1 MKDGH
6 KSREELL
13 VELASFRQHVTE
25 TEVAV
30 EERKQAEKDLRESE
44 RKYMALFNGMVI
56 GIALNEMLFDESN
69 DPWTFRFRDVNPAFE
84 KITGL
89 KRDDILGRTAR
100 EVFPDFDRSWVQ
112 SFNEAMEGDP
122 VNFERPMPSLGKT
135 VQVSAFKY
143 KRHHFCVT
151 FTDVTDRKR
160 MEEALHRSKEI
171 YETVVQDQTELICR
185 CRPDGTLTFANAAY
199 CRYFGKEMHDLVAH
213 SFMSLIPEDDYDR
226 VRKMFSSIGRTNP
239 VVTYR
244 HRLLFPDGRLR
255 CQEWTDRAVFD
266 DGGSVVEYQSVG
278 RDVTDQEETEE
289 ELRKHRTQLEEIVE
303 ERTASLREA
312 NEQLQAE
319 ILERRNA
326 EEEGKHL
333 QHKLQDALSRALSGY
348 LAICSSCKRIRDDE
362 GHWIPLEMYMVG
374 RTEAEFTHGVC
385 PYCMKKLY
393 PDLRRTPE

>member
-1 MKDGH
+1 MEDGH
-6 KSREELL
+6 KSREQLL
-13 VELASFRQHVTE
+13 GELAAFRQHVTE
-25 TEVAV
+25 TELAV
-30 EERKQAEKDLRESE
+30 EERKHAEKELRESE
-44 RKYMALFNGMVI
+44 SKYMALFNGMAI

-89 KRDDILGRTAR
+89 TRENILGRTAH
-100 EVFPDFDRSWVQ
+100 EAFPELDRSWVRG
-112 SFNEAMEGDP
+112 FAEALDGDP
-122 VNFERPMPSLGKT
+122 VDFERTLPSLGKT

-151 FTDVTDRKR
+151 LADVTERKR

-171 YETVVQDQTELICR
+171 YEAVLQDQNELICR

-199 CRYFGKEMHDLVAH
+199 CRYFGKDMHNLVAH
-213 SFMSLIPEDDYDR
+213 SFISLVPEDDNDR
-226 VRKMFSSIGRTNP
+226 VRKMFASIGRTNP

-244 HRLLFPDGRLR
+244 HRILFPDGRLR

-266 DGGSVVEYQSVG
+266 EGGNIVEYQSVG
-278 RDVTDQEETEE
+278 RDVTEQEETEE

-312 NEQLQAE
+312 NERLQAE

-326 EEEGKHL
+326 EEKGKQL

-362 GHWIPLEMYMVG
+362 GNWIPLEMYMVG

-393 PDLRRTPE
+393 PDLRRTSE